1 MKLLSVTLP
10 YLLLVTFYT
19 AELGDFGTDKLNAI
33 VSSPYNGVAVPLI
46 SAYDTGKHT
55 AEDFAPS
62 VKRLKEGARKDVWPW
77 VFFNRFIGSKEGAR
91 SLSPDSGNAYF
102 RAIKGMDIYNKAGAL
117 GDFYGIWKTALEIA
131 KETGS
136 PGIVVD
142 PEAYNN
148 YETYKVSYIS
158 EETGIPENEVK
169 KRLAE
174 IGRELARIADETY
187 PDATLWFLF
196 TGLGTP
202 LRTLNPLADK
212 EYRSVTYIVEGMLEY
227 AKEKGSE
234 FKLISGGMLS
244 LGYCSESL
252 GDLKVKILSRR
263 ERFEKHLSSFP
274 NLRLGGTI
282 APWND
287 VRLKKGDYF
296 TIGECRKSKLKDLE
310 DFDPLVK
317 YLLESYEYVWIYAA
331 SGAGYNPYDRE
342 ITLPYNNSISE
353 AVNITKNRQSP
364 NY

>member
-1 MKLLSVTLP
+1 MKLFSLTLP

-19 AELGDFGTDKLNAI
+19 AELGDFGMDKMNAI
-33 VSSPYNGVAVPLI
+33 VSSPYKGVAVPLI
-46 SAYDTGKHT
+46 GAYDTGKHT
-55 AEDFAPS
+55 ALDFAPS
-62 VKRLKEGARKDVWPW
+62 VKRLKAGAHKDVWPW

-102 RAIKGMDIYNKAGAL
+102 RAISGMDIYNEAGAL
-117 GDFYGIWKTALEIA
+117 GDFYSIWKTALQIA

-158 EETGIPENEVK
+158 DETGIPEKEVK

-202 LRTLNPLADK
+202 MRSLNPLADK

-227 AKEKGSE
+227 AKEKGSRL
-234 FKLISGGMLS
+234 KIVSGGELS
-244 LGYCSESL
+244 LGYCHLSL
-252 GDLKVKILSRR
+252 DDLKQNVK
-263 ERFEKHLSSFP
+263 ERYAGFKTALESYPALK
-274 NLRLGGTI
+274 LGGTI

-287 VRLKKGDYF
+287 AKLKKGW
-296 TIGECRKSKLKDLE
+296 TLGGPCGRSALKTAG
-310 DFDPLVK
+310 DFGPLVA
-317 YLLESYEYVWIYAA
+317 YLAKSYGYVWIYAA
-331 SGAGYNPYDRE
+331 SAVGYDPYND
-342 ITLPYNNSISE
+342 TTALPYNKALSGSIDDNS
-353 AVNITKNRQSP
+353 
-364 NY
+364 